1 MYSKPIKVVYMFS
14 CSFFLSR
21 LVLSQSWPHSS
32 RWLSVFAW
40 AFFLPHCTSSA
51 PAPSFSFF
59 FFPQAAAIEAAA
71 YIWKTRKMYTFL
83 HKLFCSVCVAV
94 VHSLLFISK
103 LGSRVC
109 CVRVT
114 SPLQGK
120 SKDCTWRKPQCTKMQ
135 GVYGSPFYTSFF
147 VCRV

>member
-1 MYSKPIKVVYMFS
+1 MYSKPIKVVYMFY
-14 CSFFLSR
+14 CSFFSKPVSPFPVMASQQPLTLSFCVG
-21 LVLSQSWPHSS
+21 LFFTSLHKQCTS
-32 RWLSVFAW
+32 
-40 AFFLPHCTSSA
+40 AFFL
-51 PAPSFSFF
+51 FF
-59 FFPQAAAIEAAA
+59 FFPPQAAAIEAAA
-71 YIWKTRKMYTFL
+71 YIWKTRKMHTFL

-120 SKDCTWRKPQCTKMQ
+120 SKDCT
-135 GVYGSPFYTSFF
+135 
-147 VCRV
+147 